1 MTLRRFPTASRGW
14 LCVALGL
21 TFAPWGLHGQ
31 VLPASNSV
39 DAASVITG
47 RALRAYDDRPLAGAV
62 VYIEGTD
69 FTTFADA
76 DGFFGLGPLT
86 SGVYRVVLFHD
97 QLLELGWVEPPMQLV
112 IVPPGADL
120 QVDFIVDQAGIMIEP
135 GGTGSQDNPYFLDAL
150 TVVGKRSI
158 FERPTEEGARVDYVA
173 LEDVQEREGEARHIG
188 DLIRNFPSLSV
199 YEPRPG
205 VVCVAARRRTTDTP
219 NPGSQL
225 RPFDQT
231 GGAGV
236 NTSRL
241 CPKMVQVYIDD
252 IAVFR
257 AEEVLATISVPN
269 IERIEYVNG
278 VAAGARFGTGYAEGV
293 LLLYT
298 RRPTINKKTR

>member
-1 MTLRRFPTASRGW
+1 MVQTASAGVRVHRTMTLRRFPTASRGW

-135 GGTGSQDNPYFLDAL
+135 GGTGSQA
-150 TVVGKRSI
+150 RSS
-158 FERPTEEGARVDYVA
+158 ESAR
-173 LEDVQEREGEARHIG
+173 
-188 DLIRNFPSLSV
+188 SLSG
-199 YEPRPG
+199 PPKRG
-205 VVCVAARRRTTDTP
+205 HGWTTW
-219 NPGSQL
+219 
-225 RPFDQT
+225 RWR
-231 GGAGV
+231 
-236 NTSRL
+236 TSRNAKAK
-241 CPKMVQVYIDD
+241 PV
-252 IAVFR
+252 
-257 AEEVLATISVPN
+257 TS
-269 IERIEYVNG
+269 
-278 VAAGARFGTGYAEGV
+278 GT
-293 LLLYT
+293 
-298 RRPTINKKTR
+298 